1 MINNI
6 SILKNM
12 SILYVEDEKD
22 LREVTHEILKSFTK
36 NQYIAENGQE
46 GLELFKKYEKNIDLI
61 VTDINMPI
69 LNGLEMAKEIKNI
82 NPNIP
87 IIITTAFSNKEY
99 LLESI
104 DIGIDKYVLKPID
117 IAKLLQ
123 AMSQSIIYYE
133 LKELFI
139 DKLTNLPN
147 RNRLKKDL
155 DQTDDVLMAFFDIDG
170 FLTLNDLFGE
180 EIGDGILVELS
191 YKLKE
196 HFPANEYSV
205 YKLDVDKFVV
215 VAVNSGKSVEEF
227 YKYTKS
233 FISKIENQ
241 SFLVNENEIDINL
254 TVGVSHANGAL
265 AYKYAQRTITYART
279 KLRKIMIYN
288 DSFNI
293 HQSFENNIKWLKQL
307 KNGFKENKFQAYFQ
321 PIVDTQTKEIYKYE
335 ALIRYIDENGNEVGP
350 YNFLDIAKKTK
361 QYPNIIKVILKDA
374 LKLIKEKN
382 KKVSINISYADI
394 SNKNTTKY
402 IYDFLTAQSIEH
414 TKLLSFEIL
423 ESEEIVDFEEVSRFI
438 SEVKKFECIVGI
450 DDFGAGYSNFHLLS
464 KLKISFIKIDGSLI
478 QNIHNS
484 KDLEIIVRT
493 ISNIAKEF
501 NVKTVAEFV
510 ANEEIYN
517 KVKEL
522 NIDYSQGFY
531 FDKPISYDS
540 IK

>member
-133 LKELFI
+133 LKELFV

-155 DQTDDVLMAFFDIDG
+155 NQTDDVLMAFFDIDG

-394 SNKNTTKY
+394 SNRNTTKY
-402 IYDFLTAQSIEH
+402 IYDFLTEQSVEH

-423 ESEEIVDFEEVSRFI
+423 ESEEIVDFEEVSKFI
-438 SEVKKFECIVGI
+438 SEVKKFECLVGI

-531 FDKPISYDS
+531 FDKPISYDC

>member
-133 LKELFI
+133 LKELFV

-155 DQTDDVLMAFFDIDG
+155 NQTDDVLMAFFDIDG

-196 HFPANEYSV
+196 HFPANEYSI

-233 FISKIENQ
+233 FINKIENQ

-402 IYDFLTAQSIEH
+402 IYDFLTAQSIEY

>member
-155 DQTDDVLMAFFDIDG
+155 AQTDDVLMAFFDIDG

-180 EIGDGILVELS
+180 EIGDGTLVELS

-233 FISKIENQ
+233 FINKIENQ

-423 ESEEIVDFEEVSRFI
+423 ESEEIVDFEEVSTFI
-438 SEVKKFECIVGI
+438 SEVKKFECTVGI

-484 KDLEIIVRT
+484 KDLEIIVKT

>member
-133 LKELFI
+133 LKELFV

-147 RNRLKKDL
+147 RNKLKKDL
-155 DQTDDVLMAFFDIDG
+155 NQTDDVLMAFFDIDG

-233 FISKIENQ
+233 FINKIENQ

-402 IYDFLTAQSIEH
+402 IYDFLTAQSSEH

-438 SEVKKFECIVGI
+438 SEVKKFECTVGI

>member
-133 LKELFI
+133 LKELFV

-155 DQTDDVLMAFFDIDG
+155 NQTDDVLMAFFDIDG

-233 FISKIENQ
+233 FINKIENQ

-402 IYDFLTAQSIEH
+402 IYDFLTAQSIAH

-438 SEVKKFECIVGI
+438 SEVKKFECLVGI

-531 FDKPISYDS
+531 FDKPISYDC

>member
-133 LKELFI
+133 LKELFV

-155 DQTDDVLMAFFDIDG
+155 NQTDDVLMAFFDIDG

-307 KNGFKENKFQAYFQ
+307 KNDFKENKFQAYFQ

-423 ESEEIVDFEEVSRFI
+423 ESEEIVDFEEVSKFI
-438 SEVKKFECIVGI
+438 SEVKKFECTVGI

>member
-104 DIGIDKYVLKPID
+104 DIGIDKYVLKPIN

-133 LKELFI
+133 LKELFV

-147 RNRLKKDL
+147 RNKLKKDL
-155 DQTDDVLMAFFDIDG
+155 TQTDDVLMAFFDIDG

-394 SNKNTTKY
+394 SNRNTTKY
-402 IYDFLTAQSIEH
+402 IYDFLTEQSVEH

-423 ESEEIVDFEEVSRFI
+423 ESEEIVDFEEVSKFI

>member
-133 LKELFI
+133 LKELFV

-147 RNRLKKDL
+147 RNKLKKDL
-155 DQTDDVLMAFFDIDG
+155 NQTDDVLMAFFDIDG

-233 FISKIENQ
+233 FINKIENQ

-402 IYDFLTAQSIEH
+402 IYDFLTAQSSEH

-438 SEVKKFECIVGI
+438 LEVKKFECTVGI

-484 KDLEIIVRT
+484 KDLEIIVKT

>member
-133 LKELFI
+133 LKELFV

-147 RNRLKKDL
+147 RNKLKKDL
-155 DQTDDVLMAFFDIDG
+155 NETDDVLMAFFDIDG

-233 FISKIENQ
+233 FINKIENQ

-438 SEVKKFECIVGI
+438 SEVKKFECLVGI

-484 KDLEIIVRT
+484 KDLEIIVKT

-531 FDKPISYDS
+531 FDKPITLIIPY
-540 IK
+540 

>member
-6 SILKNM
+6 SILKNI

-133 LKELFI
+133 LKELFV

-147 RNRLKKDL
+147 RNKLKKDL
-155 DQTDDVLMAFFDIDG
+155 TQTDDVLMAFFDIDG

-394 SNKNTTKY
+394 SNRNTTKY
-402 IYDFLTAQSIEH
+402 IYDFLTEQSVEH

-423 ESEEIVDFEEVSRFI
+423 ESEEIVDFEEVSKFI

>member
-133 LKELFI
+133 LKELFV

-147 RNRLKKDL
+147 RNKLKKDL
-155 DQTDDVLMAFFDIDG
+155 NQTDDVLMAFFDIDG

-438 SEVKKFECIVGI
+438 SEVKKFECLVGI

-531 FDKPISYDS
+531 FDKPISYDC

>member
-155 DQTDDVLMAFFDIDG
+155 NQTDDVLMAFFDIDG

-394 SNKNTTKY
+394 ANKNTTKY

-438 SEVKKFECIVGI
+438 SEVKKFECTVGI

>member
-133 LKELFI
+133 LKELFV

-147 RNRLKKDL
+147 RNKLKKDL
-155 DQTDDVLMAFFDIDG
+155 NQTDDVLMAFFDIDG

-233 FISKIENQ
+233 FINKIENQ

-402 IYDFLTAQSIEH
+402 IYDFLTAQSSEH

-438 SEVKKFECIVGI
+438 SEVKKFECTVGI

-484 KDLEIIVRT
+484 KDLEIIVKT

-522 NIDYSQGFY
+522 DIDYSQGFY

>member
-133 LKELFI
+133 LKELFV

-147 RNRLKKDL
+147 RNKLKKDL
-155 DQTDDVLMAFFDIDG
+155 TQTDDVLMAFFDIDG

-307 KNGFKENKFQAYFQ
+307 KNGFKENRFQAYFQ

-394 SNKNTTKY
+394 SNRNTTKY
-402 IYDFLTAQSIEH
+402 IYDFLTEQSVEH

-438 SEVKKFECIVGI
+438 SEVKKFECLVGI

-531 FDKPISYDS
+531 FDKPISYDC

>member
-133 LKELFI
+133 LKELFV

-147 RNRLKKDL
+147 RNKLKKDL
-155 DQTDDVLMAFFDIDG
+155 NQTDDVLMAFFDIDG

-233 FISKIENQ
+233 FINKIENQ

-438 SEVKKFECIVGI
+438 SEVKKFECLVGI

-484 KDLEIIVRT
+484 KDLEIIVKT

>member
-133 LKELFI
+133 LKELFV

-147 RNRLKKDL
+147 RNKLKKDL
-155 DQTDDVLMAFFDIDG
+155 NQTDDVLMTFFDIDG

-233 FISKIENQ
+233 FINKIENQ

-438 SEVKKFECIVGI
+438 SEVKKFECTVGI

-484 KDLEIIVRT
+484 KDLEIIVKT

>member
-155 DQTDDVLMAFFDIDG
+155 AQTDDVLMAFFDIDG

-233 FISKIENQ
+233 FINKIENQ

-394 SNKNTTKY
+394 SNRNTTKY

>member
-133 LKELFI
+133 LKELFV

-155 DQTDDVLMAFFDIDG
+155 NQTDDVLMAFFDIDG

-402 IYDFLTAQSIEH
+402 IYDFLTAQSIEY

-438 SEVKKFECIVGI
+438 SEVKKFECLVGI

>member
-155 DQTDDVLMAFFDIDG
+155 AQTDDVLMAFFDIDG

-233 FISKIENQ
+233 FINKIENQ

-438 SEVKKFECIVGI
+438 SEVKKFECLVGI

-531 FDKPISYDS
+531 FDKPISYDC

>member
-133 LKELFI
+133 LKELFV

-155 DQTDDVLMAFFDIDG
+155 NQTDDVLMAFFDIDG

-233 FISKIENQ
+233 FINKIENQ

-438 SEVKKFECIVGI
+438 SEVKKFECTVGI

-484 KDLEIIVRT
+484 KDLEIIVKT

>member
-155 DQTDDVLMAFFDIDG
+155 AQTDDVLMAFFDIDG

-233 FISKIENQ
+233 FINKIEYQ

>member
-155 DQTDDVLMAFFDIDG
+155 NQTDDVLMAFFDIDG

-233 FISKIENQ
+233 FINKIENQ

-438 SEVKKFECIVGI
+438 SEVKKFECTVGI

-484 KDLEIIVRT
+484 KDLEIIVKT

-540 IK
+540 IE

>member
-155 DQTDDVLMAFFDIDG
+155 NQTDDVLMAFFDIDG

-531 FDKPISYDS
+531 FDKPISYDC

>member
-133 LKELFI
+133 LKELFV

-147 RNRLKKDL
+147 RNKLKKDL
-155 DQTDDVLMAFFDIDG
+155 TQTDDVLMAFFDIDG

-307 KNGFKENKFQAYFQ
+307 KNGFKENRFQAYFQ

-402 IYDFLTAQSIEH
+402 IYDFLTAQSSEH

-438 SEVKKFECIVGI
+438 LEVKKFECTVGI

-484 KDLEIIVRT
+484 KDLEIIVKT

>member
-133 LKELFI
+133 LKELFV

-155 DQTDDVLMAFFDIDG
+155 NQTDDVLMAFFDIDG

-196 HFPANEYSV
+196 HFPANEYSI

-233 FISKIENQ
+233 FINKIENQ

-438 SEVKKFECIVGI
+438 SEVKKFECLVGI

>member
-133 LKELFI
+133 LKELFV

-155 DQTDDVLMAFFDIDG
+155 NQTDDVLMAFFDIDG

-233 FISKIENQ
+233 FINKIENQ

-438 SEVKKFECIVGI
+438 SEVKKFECLVGI

>member
-133 LKELFI
+133 LKELFV

-147 RNRLKKDL
+147 RNKLKKDL
-155 DQTDDVLMAFFDIDG
+155 TQTDDVLMAFFDIDG

-402 IYDFLTAQSIEH
+402 IYDFLTAQSIEY

>member
-155 DQTDDVLMAFFDIDG
+155 TQTDDVLMAFFDIDG

-233 FISKIENQ
+233 FINKIENQ

-402 IYDFLTAQSIEH
+402 IYDFLTAQSIEY

>member
-155 DQTDDVLMAFFDIDG
+155 NETDDVLMAFFDIDG

-180 EIGDGILVELS
+180 DIGDGILVELS
-191 YKLKE
+191 YKLRD

-227 YKYTKS
+227 YKYTKY
-233 FISKIENQ
+233 FINNIENQ
-241 SFLVNENEIDINL
+241 PFLVNENEIDINL
-254 TVGVSHANGAL
+254 TVGVSHANGSL

-279 KLRKIMIYN
+279 KLRKIMIYD

-307 KNGFKENKFQAYFQ
+307 KLGFKENRFQAYFQ

-438 SEVKKFECIVGI
+438 SEVKKFECLVGI

>member
-133 LKELFI
+133 LKELFV

-147 RNRLKKDL
+147 RNKLKKDL
-155 DQTDDVLMAFFDIDG
+155 TQTDDVLMAFFDIDG

-307 KNGFKENKFQAYFQ
+307 KNGFKENRFQAYFQ

-394 SNKNTTKY
+394 SNRNTTKY
-402 IYDFLTAQSIEH
+402 IYDFLTEQSVEH

-423 ESEEIVDFEEVSRFI
+423 ESEEIVDFEEVSKFI
-438 SEVKKFECIVGI
+438 SEVKKFECLVGI

>member
-46 GLELFKKYEKNIDLI
+46 GLELFKKHEKNIDLI

-133 LKELFI
+133 LKELFV

-155 DQTDDVLMAFFDIDG
+155 TQTDDVLMAFFDIDG

-233 FISKIENQ
+233 FINKIENQ

-394 SNKNTTKY
+394 SNRNTTKY

>member
-133 LKELFI
+133 LKELFV

-147 RNRLKKDL
+147 RNKLKKDL
-155 DQTDDVLMAFFDIDG
+155 TQTDDVLMAFFDIDG

-307 KNGFKENKFQAYFQ
+307 KNGFKENRFQAYFQ

-361 QYPNIIKVILKDA
+361 QYPNIIKIILKDA

-394 SNKNTTKY
+394 SNRNTTKY
-402 IYDFLTAQSIEH
+402 IYDFLTEQSVEH

-423 ESEEIVDFEEVSRFI
+423 ESEEIVDFEEVSKFI

>member
-133 LKELFI
+133 LKELFV

-155 DQTDDVLMAFFDIDG
+155 NQTDDVLMAFFDIDG

-233 FISKIENQ
+233 FINKIENQ

-438 SEVKKFECIVGI
+438 SEVKKFECLVGI
-450 DDFGAGYSNFHLLS
+450 DDFGAEYSNFHLLS

>member
-147 RNRLKKDL
+147 RNKLKKDL
-155 DQTDDVLMAFFDIDG
+155 TQTDDVLMAFFDIDG

-233 FISKIENQ
+233 FINKIENQ

-307 KNGFKENKFQAYFQ
+307 KNGFKENRFQAYFQ

-382 KKVSINISYADI
+382 KRVSINISYADI
-394 SNKNTTKY
+394 SNRNTTKY

-438 SEVKKFECIVGI
+438 SEVKKFECLVGI

-531 FDKPISYDS
+531 FDKPISYDC

>member
-133 LKELFI
+133 LKELFV

-147 RNRLKKDL
+147 RNKLKKDL
-155 DQTDDVLMAFFDIDG
+155 NQTDDVLMAFFDIDG

-233 FISKIENQ
+233 FINKIENQ

-394 SNKNTTKY
+394 SNRNTTKY

-531 FDKPISYDS
+531 FDKPISYNS

>member
-155 DQTDDVLMAFFDIDG
+155 AQTDDVLMAFFDIDG

-196 HFPANEYSV
+196 HFPADEYSV

-233 FISKIENQ
+233 FINKIENQ

-438 SEVKKFECIVGI
+438 SEVKKFECTVGI

-484 KDLEIIVRT
+484 KDLEIIVKT

>member
-133 LKELFI
+133 LKELFV

-155 DQTDDVLMAFFDIDG
+155 NQTDDVLMAFFDIDG

-438 SEVKKFECIVGI
+438 SEVKKFECLVGI

-493 ISNIAKEF
+493 ISNTAKEF

-531 FDKPISYDS
+531 FDKPISYDC

>member
-155 DQTDDVLMAFFDIDG
+155 AQTDDVLMAFFDIDG

-233 FISKIENQ
+233 FINKIENQ

-423 ESEEIVDFEEVSRFI
+423 ESEEIVDFEEVSKFI

>member
-147 RNRLKKDL
+147 RNKLKKDL
-155 DQTDDVLMAFFDIDG
+155 NETDDVLMAFFDIDG

-180 EIGDGILVELS
+180 DIGDGILVELS
-191 YKLKE
+191 YKLRD

-227 YKYTKS
+227 YENTKY
-233 FISKIENQ
+233 FINNIENQ
-241 SFLVNENEIDINL
+241 PFLVNENEIDINL
-254 TVGVSHANGAL
+254 TVGVSHANGSL

-279 KLRKIMIYN
+279 KLRKIMIYD

-307 KNGFKENKFQAYFQ
+307 KLGFKENRFQAYFQ
-321 PIVDTQTKEIYKYE
+321 PIVDTQTKEVYKYE

-350 YNFLDIAKKTK
+350 YNFLDIAKKTR
-361 QYPNIIKVILKDA
+361 QYPNIIKVILKDS
-374 LKLIKEKN
+374 LKLIIEKN
-382 KKVSINISYADI
+382 KRVSLNISYADI
-394 SNKNTTKY
+394 SNRKTTNY
-402 IYDFLTAQSIEH
+402 IYEYLNNQKEEH

-423 ESEEIVDFEEVSRFI
+423 ESEEIVDFEEVSKFI
-438 SEVKKFECIVGI
+438 SEVKKFQCTVGI
-450 DDFGAGYSNFHLLS
+450 DDFGSGYSNFHLLS

-484 KDLEIIVRT
+484 KDLEIIVKT

>member
-133 LKELFI
+133 LKELFV

-147 RNRLKKDL
+147 RNKLKKDL
-155 DQTDDVLMAFFDIDG
+155 NQTDDVLMAFFDIDG

-233 FISKIENQ
+233 FINKIENQ

-531 FDKPISYDS
+531 FDKPISYDC